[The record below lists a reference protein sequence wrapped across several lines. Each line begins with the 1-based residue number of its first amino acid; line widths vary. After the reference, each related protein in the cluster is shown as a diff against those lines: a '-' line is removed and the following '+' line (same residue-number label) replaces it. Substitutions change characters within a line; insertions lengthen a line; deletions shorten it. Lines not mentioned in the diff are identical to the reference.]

1 MYKQLPIK
9 NLCKCWNDNLHNK
22 QRFKWRKH
30 DFFEVKLWFVSCFV
44 HNNVKRLK
52 ITMETRN
59 PFDDGN
65 DFSIHN
71 RELVVNM
78 LLCILKLRTKK
89 IEIFQI
95 CAQKTQISWKDW
107 NVLSWCGHLALCL
120 KVDILVLRSIVY
132 NYYRHLCLTYPFDL
146 ETKNRFIA
154 HLA

>member
-1 MYKQLPIK
+1 MTTYII
-9 NLCKCWNDNLHNK
+9 NNVSNGGNTI
-22 QRFKWRKH
+22 
-30 DFFEVKLWFVSCFV
+30 FFEVKLWFVSCFV

-89 IEIFQI
+89 LKFSRYAHRKRKSVEKIEMFFLDVVILHFV
-95 CAQKTQISWKDW
+95 WKW
-107 NVLSWCGHLALCL
+107 TFSYCGVLSTIIIVIFALHTL
-120 KVDILVLRSIVY
+120 S
-132 NYYRHLCLTYPFDL
+132 T
-146 ETKNRFIA
+146 
-154 HLA
+154 